1 MAGLGRAGKGTGV
14 RDGDDG
20 GRDELGGVVARL
32 ARELALARVDE
43 ASARR
48 ALEGARTE
56 AADLRRE
63 RDRLLELLVRQEDW
77 LARTEAPAVPVRPPS
92 APVPPDRLRRTTAEF
107 AARLLRRR
115 PAPPGP
121 PGPVAPE
128 SRPPAVKAHGEPP
141 LVPFAR
147 DGAPPRPVLL
157 AAVQGLAPAE
167 LERLIGT
174 VQARTAD
181 AGVHVVF
188 VTDCAE
194 LALFRR
200 RGALVEYL
208 PPPSELERMVG
219 PGEAVVYLARRLE
232 LLRRKWGP
240 VRIVAYGEDAA
251 AWLARLTASPEAAAV
266 RPLAAVGD

>member
-14 RDGDDG
+14 RDGDGDGG
-20 GRDELGGVVARL
+20 GRDELGGAVARL
-32 ARELALARVDE
+32 ARELASARADE

-63 RDRLLELLVRQEDW
+63 RDRLIELLVRQEDW
-77 LARTEAPAVPVRPPS
+77 LARAEAPAAPVRPPS
-92 APVPPDRLRRTTAEF
+92 PPGRLRRTTAEF

-115 PAPPGP
+115 LAPPEP
-121 PGPVAPE
+121 RGPVIPE
-128 SRPPAVKAHGEPP
+128 TRPPAARAHGEPP

-147 DGAPPRPVLL
+147 DGVPPRPVLL

-219 PGEAVVYLARRLE
+219 PGEAVVYLARRLD
-232 LLRRKWGP
+232 LLRRKWDP